1 MKPYLLIPL
10 FAFIAACSSTTERG
24 EVGVERRQFLLMP
37 NSQIV
42 AMSEQAYEQT
52 KSEAAKKGQLDT
64 NPDYTRRVQAVA
76 KRIIP
81 QTAVF
86 RKDAPGWDWDVH
98 VITSD
103 ELNAYCMPGGKII
116 FYSGIIQKLKLT
128 DGEIAAIMG
137 HEISHALREHGR
149 ERMSEE
155 LFKNI
160 GLQALVLSGKMD
172 AKYVAAANM
181 LTTVMITLPHS
192 RREESE
198 ADTIGLELMARAGY
212 DPHEAV
218 SLWRK
223 MSAAGGEGKP
233 PELLSTHPADS
244 TRIRNIENLIPK
256 VMPLYHPR

>member
-1 MKPYLLIPL
+1 
-10 FAFIAACSSTTERG
+10 
-24 EVGVERRQFLLMP
+24 
-37 NSQIV
+37 
-42 AMSEQAYEQT
+42 
-52 KSEAAKKGQLDT
+52 
-64 NPDYTRRVQAVA
+64 
-76 KRIIP
+76 
-81 QTAVF
+81 
-86 RKDAPGWDWDVH
+86 
-98 VITSD
+98 
-103 ELNAYCMPGGKII
+103 
-116 FYSGIIQKLKLT
+116 
-128 DGEIAAIMG
+128 
-137 HEISHALREHGR
+137 
-149 ERMSEE
+149 
-155 LFKNI
+155 
-160 GLQALVLSGKMD
+160 
-172 AKYVAAANM
+172 M